1 MNERAQAAF
10 SLPSYAEL
18 EAANACLNAQVQ
30 SLSLQVKELT
40 RQLDWFKRQLFGR
53 KSEQRLLV
61 DPSVQPLLN
70 GLVAE
75 PPEKPV
81 LPATETV
88 SYERRKKQR
97 DAGCVT
103 DEGLRFDASVPVEI
117 IHLPAPAEA
126 GAHEVIGEE
135 VMHRLAQ
142 RPGSYVVL
150 KYVRP
155 VVKRR
160 EDGKLLTAPAP
171 AALWAGSFADVSLV
185 AGILIDKFCHH
196 LPLYRQHQRLKHA
209 GIELS
214 RPVLTQWVHKAA
226 QLLAPIA
233 QAQLRHILQ
242 SKTLAMDETP
252 IKAGREADKRRM
264 RTGWYWPV
272 YGEDEE
278 IAFIF
283 APSRARVE
291 VERILGEF
299 TGTLLSDGAAAYAS
313 FARQRAGLVHAQCW
327 AHARRMFVT
336 AEEEEPARVAEAL
349 ALIGALYAVEEALRS
364 RGVDAEAKL
373 AARRERALPA
383 VEAFFAWVDAQCHRL
398 DLLPSSRLAKALG
411 YAREREGGLRVY
423 LGDPTVAIDTNHLE
437 RALRTVPMG
446 RKNWLFCWTE
456 VGAGHVGVIQS
467 LLTTCRL
474 QNVNPYPWLVDVL
487 QRVAIHPDK
496 DIEALTPRVWKT
508 RFADNPLR
516 SDLHLTTL

>member
-1 MNERAQAAF
+1 
-10 SLPSYAEL
+10 
-18 EAANACLNAQVQ
+18 
-30 SLSLQVKELT
+30 
-40 RQLDWFKRQLFGR
+40 
-53 KSEQRLLV
+53 
-61 DPSVQPLLN
+61 
-70 GLVAE
+70 
-75 PPEKPV
+75 
-81 LPATETV
+81 
-88 SYERRKKQR
+88 
-97 DAGCVT
+97 
-103 DEGLRFDASVPVEI
+103 
-117 IHLPAPAEA
+117 
-126 GAHEVIGEE
+126 
-135 VMHRLAQ
+135 
-142 RPGSYVVL
+142 
-150 KYVRP
+150 
-155 VVKRR
+155 
-160 EDGKLLTAPAP
+160 
-171 AALWAGSFADVSLV
+171 
-185 AGILIDKFCHH
+185 
-196 LPLYRQHQRLKHA
+196 
-209 GIELS
+209 
-214 RPVLTQWVHKAA
+214 
-226 QLLAPIA
+226 
-233 QAQLRHILQ
+233 
-242 SKTLAMDETP
+242 MDETP